1 MIQYRGS
8 AAVAAAILMLSV
20 TSQAKEPEAQLS
32 VWTGCGDNPVSGTT
46 KFMVGPTAARYLT
59 SKAKPAEGVERCTAA
74 LDALGPEAGWERSA
88 ALLRSRAKFYL
99 TAKQHKEALAD
110 LEAIAAIERPDLPY
124 SRSFG
129 VSLNMLRAI
138 GRLEAGRRDE
148 AASEAFLAMQ
158 ARPWSL
164 RVAEFA
170 FGLSSLRT
178 KIASGE
184 GSRWNNLVRL
194 DPTYVEKR
202 AVSLARAG
210 DWQEALVDWQNAT
223 PAPGEIGQT
232 FVNVPNVRV
241 TGAPGIPIKGVNI
254 ARTAQAVIAAQV
266 AGRPDL
272 AEMWLTKAREGIN
285 TPHEATRFERDFNI
299 ATQPSEQIAELDKWT
314 GLIEA
319 AAFVGKGDAE
329 GAAQKLETMTRMP
342 FSQTTLALFRT
353 VISKLPPESHPNLKS
368 LLAQVEEQ
376 FQLDSNE
383 QYVSQFDPAKL
394 LDEVPDHEDVMLANP
409 YQTAVKFLRANGF
422 SVKVAKDGKTADVG
436 FFGNK
441 SHPFAIGEMALLRA
455 ADLAASQGK
464 TAFRIVSNNDFVQT
478 STMTMYGVEVGPTT
492 VAGHSTR
499 LKIEFVDPGTSQKA
513 AGIIETV
520 DIQMALTPIY
530 VKAEKK

>member
-1 MIQYRGS
+1 MIQYRGR
-8 AAVAAAILMLSV
+8 AVIAVAISMLSL
-20 TSQAKEPEAQLS
+20 TSQAKEPERPPS

-59 SKAKPAEGVERCTAA
+59 PKAKPSEGVERCTAA
-74 LDALGPEAGWERSA
+74 LDALGPEAGWERHA
-88 ALLRSRAKFYL
+88 ALLRSKAKFHL
-99 TAKQHKEALAD
+99 AAKQHKEALAD
-110 LEAIAAIERPDLPY
+110 LDAIAAIEQPDLPY

-138 GRLEAGRRDE
+138 AHLEAGRRDE
-148 AASEAFLAMQ
+148 AAGEAFLAMQ
-158 ARPWSL
+158 TRPWSL

-170 FGLSSLRT
+170 FGISSLRT
-178 KIASGE
+178 KIPSGE

-194 DPTYVEKR
+194 DPDYVEKR
-202 AVSLARAG
+202 AISLARAG
-210 DWQEALVDWQNAT
+210 DWQEALADWQSIT
-223 PAPGEIGQT
+223 PAPGEIGQA

-241 TGAPGIPIKGVNI
+241 TGAPGVPIKGVNI
-254 ARTAQAVIAAQV
+254 ARTAQAALTAQA

-272 AEMWLTKAREGIN
+272 AEMWLTRAREGIN
-285 TPHEATRFERDFNI
+285 APHEPTRFERDFNI
-299 ATQPSEQIAELDKWT
+299 VAQPSEQLAELDKWA

-319 AAFVGKGDAE
+319 AALVGKGDIE

-342 FSQTTLALFRT
+342 FSQATLALFRT

-368 LLAQVEEQ
+368 LLVQVEEQ

-383 QYVSQFDPAKL
+383 QYVSKFDPAKL

-455 ADLAASQGK
+455 ADLTASQGK
-464 TAFRIVSNNDFVQT
+464 SAFRIVSNNGFVQT

-499 LKIEFVDPGTSQKA
+499 LKIEFVDPVASQGA
-513 AGIIETV
+513 AGIIETADV
-520 DIQMALTPIY
+520 QMALTPIY
-530 VKAEKK
+530 IKAEKK